1 MNLDEITCSNVTT
14 GINNSW
20 TIDAAKLACNC
31 DGVES
36 AISSSTQWCYT
47 NTTTTDMISDIIKNN
62 KNIATTIT
70 DTIYDELSNA
80 AISANWYNIKD
91 NTKSD
96 KNKNINESEKK
107 EMKFNFGPCSND
119 NVRMSMYGLAVKNKA
134 GTWVSYNDGKI
145 IDVEPFNFDGR
156 KYLYKIPVAF
166 NDIAAGDILIH
177 NGVPVF
183 VSSVEKGIHVID
195 VYDGCE
201 KDIILTSNMFGFEYA
216 TKVVS
221 LFNMTKQA
229 PTAEQPFGNFLPFLM
244 AKEGENIDPMMFM
257 LMSGGKLDM
266 SNPMMMYFLM
276 NHGELDPMMLMFMMN
291 NNK

>member
-1 MNLDEITCSNVTT
+1 MAC
-14 GINNSW
+14 GINTMDTN
-20 TIDAAKLACNC
+20 TIQIDGIKIADLTYNCNC
-31 DGVES
+31 DEA
-36 AISSSTQWCYT
+36 AIASGTTWHYTDTVYDTLSTASSTNWY
-47 NTTTTDMISDIIKNN
+47 
-62 KNIATTIT
+62 TIT
-70 DTIYDELSNA
+70 
-80 AISANWYNIKD
+80 
-91 NTKSD
+91 SD
-96 KNKNINESEKK
+96 KNKNNNESEKK

-166 NDIAAGDILIH
+166 KDIAAGDILIH

-257 LMSGGKLDM
+257 LMSGGKFDM

-276 NHGELDPMMLMFMMN
+276 GNKELDPMMLMFMMN